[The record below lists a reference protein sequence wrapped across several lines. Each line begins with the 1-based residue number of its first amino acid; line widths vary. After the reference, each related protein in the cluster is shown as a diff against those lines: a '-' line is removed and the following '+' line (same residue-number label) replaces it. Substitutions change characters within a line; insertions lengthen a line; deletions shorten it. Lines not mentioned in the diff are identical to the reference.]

1 MSNATTANDVSSR
14 TARADSVSSRSANA
28 RRFHNP
34 VNGSTRASVESCWT
48 SRRFR
53 RASTRATTPATITG
67 DDDVGPAVEA
77 RGVPWQRH
85 NAAACTTATNTTT
98 DAVARD
104 P

>member
-1 MSNATTANDVSSR
+1 MSNATTANEVPSR

-53 RASTRATTPATITG
+53 RASTRTTTPATITETTTS
-67 DDDVGPAVEA
+67 A
-77 RGVPWQRH
+77 QRSKLVVSPGSDH
-85 NAAACTTATNTTT
+85 NAAACTTATNAIT
-98 DAVARD
+98 DAVARE